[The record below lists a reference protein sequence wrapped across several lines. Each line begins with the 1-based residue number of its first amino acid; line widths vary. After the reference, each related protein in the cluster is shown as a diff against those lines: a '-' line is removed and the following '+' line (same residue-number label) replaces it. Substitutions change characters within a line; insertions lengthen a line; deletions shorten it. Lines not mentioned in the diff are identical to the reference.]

1 MNSSGYCFISGV
13 LMTLKQFLS
22 FSKNYIGESGKCEYL
37 QNEKSF
43 LDEIKSIFPLFEE
56 LLFCGKKIKNKK

>member
-1 MNSSGYCFISGV
+1 MDKIMNSSGYCFISGV

-37 QNEKSF
+37 
-43 LDEIKSIFPLFEE
+43 
-56 LLFCGKKIKNKK
+56 